1 MKFTGMHLHLIL
13 VAAVICVVLY
23 VFYISRDIVLIDK
36 EVKALHDRLD
46 ILMKASP
53 PSATSRPMNVVNA
66 KPMPNSTPMVGGAP
80 YPRPTPAPVTAAP
93 VSSTAQA
100 APEAPRQPP
109 ASSPPVAPKHTQRV
123 TFVSDDDDDTEDET
137 EDMVSDDMSS
147 SIDIQAHV
155 VKMEADDD
163 DSQSDTTDKL
173 KQMLDA
179 VDTPVV
185 PPPSPAPAPASVP
198 AVPGFESLSWAEIK
212 DRCKKLNISIRG
224 STKDQLIHKLKE
236 VSSAT

>member
-46 ILMKASP
+46 IMMKASP
-53 PSATSRPMNVVNA
+53 PGATPRPNA
-66 KPMPNSTPMVGGAP
+66 KPMPTTSPMVGGAP
-80 YPRPTPAPVTAAP
+80 YPRPTPAPVPTAPVAQVAKAAP
-93 VSSTAQA
+93 V
-100 APEAPRQPP
+100 APRQPP
-109 ASSPPVAPKHTQRV
+109 AVLQQSRV
-123 TFVSDDDDDTEDET
+123 TFISDDDDDDET

-147 SIDIQAHV
+147 SVDIQADV

-179 VDTPVV
+179 EDTPHVT
-185 PPPSPAPAPASVP
+185 PQPVP
-198 AVPGFESLSWAEIK
+198 AVPSFESLSWAEIK
-212 DRCKKLNISIRG
+212 DRCKKLNITIRG

-236 VSSAT
+236 ASSAT